1 MPGKETGDDI
11 IAGAETIDL
20 QGANSN
26 GVLLLHGFG
35 DTPQTLGL
43 LAEHLH
49 SAGFGVRAPLLP
61 GHGRSVQAFV
71 QSRRGDW
78 LEFARHELAVFQE
91 RYSSVAIAG
100 LSMGGAIACLLAA
113 GSADL
118 RALVLIAPYLGMRP
132 SYSAISA
139 TSWLWGPLFGTV
151 KSNSPRSIHDPVER
165 AKNLGYGMYT
175 GRLVYELWR
184 LTTQAR
190 RVLPLIRTP
199 TLLIQSKE
207 DPRIATV
214 GRRALLRFAGNC
226 RQAPGADR
234 RCRSHHHGGLR
245 SRACVPGSVRLAGV
259 AHARRGGDRVNHA
272 AAGHHRLRC
281 VPGQIPLWHR
291 PRG

>member
-1 MPGKETGDDI
+1 MAPRTEAGDDI

-35 DTPQTLGL
+35 DTPQTLRL
-43 LAEHLH
+43 LAQYLH
-49 SAGFGVRAPLLP
+49 SAGFGVRVPLLP

-78 LEFARHELAVFQE
+78 LEFARDELATFQE
-91 RYSSVAIAG
+91 RYSRVAIAG

-113 GSADL
+113 GRADL

-139 TSWLWGPLFGTV
+139 ASRLWGPLFGTV

-165 AKNLGYGMYT
+165 AKNLGYGVYT
-175 GRLVYELWR
+175 GHLVYELWR
-184 LTTQAR
+184 LVTQAR
-190 RVLPLIRTP
+190 RVLPLVRIP

-207 DPRIATV
+207 DPRIATAV
-214 GRRALLRFAGNC
+214 AERSFGLLGT
-226 RQAPGADR
+226 ADK
-234 RCRSHHHGGLR
+234 
-245 SRACVPGSVRLAGV
+245 RLVMTEG
-259 AHARRGGDRVNHA
+259 
-272 AAGHHRLRC
+272 AGHIITVDYGRERVFQEVCDWLESHMR
-281 VPGQIPLWHR
+281 VEVATA
-291 PRG
+291 